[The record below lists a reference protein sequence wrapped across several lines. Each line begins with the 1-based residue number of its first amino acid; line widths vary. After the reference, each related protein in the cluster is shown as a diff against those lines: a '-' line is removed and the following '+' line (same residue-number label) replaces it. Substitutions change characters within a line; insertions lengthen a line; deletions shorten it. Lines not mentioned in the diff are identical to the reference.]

1 MTVSKLRSILTMY
14 ENLWKISPE
23 RFDEDT
29 KIYYAFVQA
38 TLANMEKDRAS
49 AVEVL
54 KKYFLL
60 REDFK
65 M

>member
-1 MTVSKLRSILTMY
+1 MTDLKNILTMY
-14 ENLWKISPE
+14 ESLWKVSPE
-23 RFDEDT
+23 MFDEET